1 MGDDYNKQNKSKFEF
16 YASEKSLTLS
26 DNFEDSKPDFKK
38 RNALINRKRVN
49 LNEYLNENPDANE
62 DETLE
67 KANSIDKKPLDKKN
81 EISPQEESVDF
92 FYKNEKNTKNTNEKK
107 ISEDPDLIKKS
118 EEKPSDNDGVIRN
131 FVEKPP
137 KDAVVLREI
146 LSPFFIIMF

>member
-38 RNALINRKRVN
+38 RKALIDRKRVN

-92 FYKNEKNTKNTNEKK
+92 IYKNEANTKNTNEKK

-118 EEKPSDNDGVIRN
+118 EEKPSENDGS
-131 FVEKPP
+131 F
-137 KDAVVLREI
+137 
-146 LSPFFIIMF
+146 SFGH